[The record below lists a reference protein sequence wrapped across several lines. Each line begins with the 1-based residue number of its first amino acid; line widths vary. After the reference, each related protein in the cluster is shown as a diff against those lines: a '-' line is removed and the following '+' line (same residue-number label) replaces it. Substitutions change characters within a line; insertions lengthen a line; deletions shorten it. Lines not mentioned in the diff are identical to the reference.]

1 LITVQ
6 VFIFI
11 IRGPIGKARTKSFAL
26 IKDHVLLPQASF
38 CLKQMHYSKNIDTRG
53 FAKYC
58 KSDSRYGS
66 IGRYRWNSK
75 LFEKSIF
82 SFIDTFKLPNF
93 L

>member
-1 LITVQ
+1 VQ

-38 CLKQMHYSKNIDTRG
+38 CLKQMYYSKNIDTRG

-58 KSDSRYGS
+58 KSDSRNVAPLEDTDETPSYS
-66 IGRYRWNSK
+66 
-75 LFEKSIF
+75 KSIF
-82 SFIDTFKLPNF
+82 FIDTFKPFRNF